1 MKFCRTSTK
10 YSYSTHEAMKILGVS
25 KNANAKEIKIAY
37 YEKAKQCHPDLNS
50 GNKELQKKFQ
60 EISAAYEFLSNR
72 NITSSQWANN
82 SSGNRSQ
89 HQYEEFREH
98 FRDWQH
104 RKNQFKSEAER
115 QKEMENSMKRADK
128 KYFIYLFFRLF
139 FIFSLSTFQYNS
151 YKKEQK
157 IKHDQRN
164 AFESTIANNTNRKI
178 RNERKEFKSVL
189 KPEVK
194 QTKKKKSKKVPQSRT
209 TSVKTDPEST
219 SKYI

>member
-1 MKFCRTSTK
+1 MLSHIFIKFCRTSTK
-10 YSYSTHEAMKILGVS
+10 YSNSAHEAMKILGVS

-72 NITSSQWANN
+72 NITSSNN

-115 QKEMENSMKRADK
+115 QKEMENSMKRADRG
-128 KYFIYLFFRLF
+128 YFIYLFFRLS
-139 FIFSLSTFQYNS
+139 FIFGLSTLQYNS

-157 IKHDQRN
+157 IKHDLQ
-164 AFESTIANNTNRKI
+164 STIANNKNRKI
-178 RNERKEFKSVL
+178 RNERKELKSVI

-194 QTKKKKSKKVPQSRT
+194 RTKKKKSKKVPQSRT

>member
-1 MKFCRTSTK
+1 
-10 YSYSTHEAMKILGVS
+10 MKILGVS

-72 NITSSQWANN
+72 NITSSNN

-98 FRDWQH
+98 FRDWQY

-115 QKEMENSMKRADK
+115 QKEMENSMKRADR

-139 FIFSLSTFQYNS
+139 FIFSITILQYNS
-151 YKKEQK
+151 SKKEQK
-157 IKHDQRN
+157 IKQDRRI
-164 AFESTIANNTNRKI
+164 AFESTIANNTDRKN
-178 RNERKEFKSVL
+178 RNEKRELKSVI

>member
-1 MKFCRTSTK
+1 
-10 YSYSTHEAMKILGVS
+10 MKILGVS
-25 KNANAKEIKIAY
+25 KTANAKEIKIAY

-89 HQYEEFREH
+89 HQYDEFREH

-115 QKEMENSMKRADK
+115 QKEMENSMKRADR

-139 FIFSLSTFQYNS
+139 FIFSITILQYNS
-151 YKKEQK
+151 SKKEQK
-157 IKHDQRN
+157 IKQDRRM
-164 AFESTIANNTNRKI
+164 AFESTIANNTDRKN
-178 RNERKEFKSVL
+178 RNEKRELKSVI
-189 KPEVK
+189 KSEVK
-194 QTKKKKSKKVPQSRT
+194 RTRKKNSKKVPQSRT
-209 TSVKTDPEST
+209 ISVKTDPDNS
-219 SKYI
+219 SKYV

>member
-115 QKEMENSMKRADK
+115 QKEMENSMKRADRG
-128 KYFIYLFFRLF
+128 YFIYLFFRLF
-139 FIFSLSTFQYNS
+139 FIFSLSTLQYNS

-178 RNERKEFKSVL
+178 RNERKELKSVL

-194 QTKKKKSKKVPQSRT
+194 RTRKKNSKKVPQSRT
-209 TSVKTDPEST
+209 ISVKTDPDNS
-219 SKYI
+219 SKYV